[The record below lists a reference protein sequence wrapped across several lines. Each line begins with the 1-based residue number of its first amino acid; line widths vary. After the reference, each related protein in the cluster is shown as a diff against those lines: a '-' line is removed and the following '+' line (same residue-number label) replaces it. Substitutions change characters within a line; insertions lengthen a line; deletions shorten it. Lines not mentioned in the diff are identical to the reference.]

1 MTLCTW
7 TEQHLSDSD
16 LSINFMSKETNT
28 SEVRE
33 IHHNGSVRLQI
44 ATQAMGGLL
53 ASQNPEKGWN
63 LDTLAILSL
72 KIADNLIHF
81 SKEEKLPELISASP
95 KKV

>member
-1 MTLCTW
+1 
-7 TEQHLSDSD
+7 
-16 LSINFMSKETNT
+16 MSEKKLTN
-28 SEVRE
+28 EVRE
-33 IHHNGSVRLQI
+33 IHHNGSVRLQV
-44 ATQAMGGLL
+44 ASHAMGGLL

-81 SKEEKLPELISASP
+81 NKEEKLPELISASP